1 MCNMEIPAPK
11 NNAALAQAF
20 ILGGSPCSGKS
31 TLAERLASELGW
43 QYYKVD
49 DYQEDH
55 ARRCERQTL
64 YSARRPVMHRYA
76 SMTWNEIWMRPVEQQ
91 VAEEFAYYRERFEL
105 ILEDLESFDLERPL
119 LLEGC
124 AFLPE
129 LLAQS
134 SADPRR
140 VLFLV
145 PTQAFQRH
153 HYRQRP
159 WIQHI
164 LNECADP
171 EQAFENWMLRDA
183 LFGQEILRQ
192 AQAEGY
198 ATLLVDGS
206 QTLAEITTHVKA
218 RFESACTH
226 A

>member
-1 MCNMEIPAPK
+1 MDIPDPQ

-31 TLAERLASELGW
+31 TLAERLVDAWGW
-43 QYYKVD
+43 QTYKVD

-55 ARRCERQTL
+55 IQRCDPQRH
-64 YSARRPVMHRYA
+64 PVMYRYNT
-76 SMTWNEIWMRPVEQQ
+76 MTWNEIWMRPVEQQ

-119 LLEGC
+119 LLEGA

-145 PTQAFQRH
+145 PTPAFQRH

-192 AQAEGY
+192 AQAKGY

-218 RFESACTH
+218 RFESARTN
-226 A
+226 ARET